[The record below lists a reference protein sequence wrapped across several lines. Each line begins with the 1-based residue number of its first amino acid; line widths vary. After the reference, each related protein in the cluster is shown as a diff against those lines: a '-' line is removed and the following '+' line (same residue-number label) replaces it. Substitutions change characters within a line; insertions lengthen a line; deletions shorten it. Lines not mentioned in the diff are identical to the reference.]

1 MRRPSGLDNLPGM
14 NNDHE
19 IVIVGG
25 GIWGLSTA
33 YHLTERGAGPVRVLE
48 RNGEVAAET
57 TPRAAGLVGQVRSSA
72 AMCRA
77 VRYALD
83 LLSGFAEKSGQDPGL
98 RRPGSLLVALTPER
112 MAAYEGYLERARG
125 NGIEA
130 GFVSHEEMERLCPG
144 LDVSRL
150 EGGYYV
156 AGDGYVDPGQ
166 CARAFAAAARDRGVR
181 IDCLTEVTGLDVSG
195 GAVRGVRT
203 PGGTVA
209 ADRVVLT
216 AGPWSSRLLRRFG
229 VDELPLQT
237 IRHQRARTAAAGVS
251 EDHPVVRVT
260 EASCYVRPERG
271 GYLYGFFEPEPHLV
285 DFEDLPE
292 GFRTFD
298 VAEPRGTIAEAARR
312 LAPLFPSLPGLEVAE
327 YSQGVTSFSPDGG
340 YLLGP
345 VPSVEGL
352 FAASACAA
360 LGIAGAAA
368 VGRWLAGWVI
378 DGEPGEDLAE
388 FGLERFG
395 ERGRDREWVRRE
407 SRGFYATYYD
417 VR

>member
-1 MRRPSGLDNLPGM
+1 MSSGA
-14 NNDHE
+14 E
-19 IVIVGG
+19 TVIVGG

-33 YHLTERGAGPVRVLE
+33 FHLAERGAGAVRVLE
-48 RNGEVAAET
+48 RNAEVAAET

-83 LLSGFAEKSGQDPGL
+83 LLSGFADRSGHDPGL

-112 MAAYEGYLERARG
+112 MAAYEGLIERARASG
-125 NGIEA
+125 VEA
-130 GFVSHEEMERLCPG
+130 AFVSRGEMERLCPG

-150 EGGYYV
+150 EGGCYV
-156 AGDGYVDPGQ
+156 TGDGYVDPGR
-166 CARAFAAAARDRGVR
+166 CARAYAAAARDLGVR
-181 IDCLTEVTGLDVSG
+181 IDCSAEVTGLEVRG

-203 PGGTVA
+203 AGETIA

-216 AGPWSSRLLRRFG
+216 AGPWSSRLLARFG
-229 VDELPLQT
+229 AEELPLQT
-237 IRHQRARTAAAGVS
+237 IRHQRARTAAAGVA

-285 DFEDLPE
+285 DFDELPE
-292 GFRTFD
+292 GFSTSD
-298 VAEPRGTIAEAARR
+298 LDEPRGTIAEAARR
-312 LAPLFPSLPGLEVAE
+312 LAPLFPSLPGLEVDE
-327 YSQGVTSFSPDGG
+327 YSQGVTAFAPDGG

-345 VPSVEGL
+345 VPPVEGL
-352 FAASACAA
+352 FVASACAA
-360 LGIAGAAA
+360 LGIAGSAA
-368 VGRWLAGWVI
+368 VGRWLAGWVL
-378 DGEPGEDLAE
+378 DGDPGEDLAE
-388 FGLERFG
+388 FGLGRFG
-395 ERGRDREWVRRE
+395 ERGRDRAWVRRE

>member
-1 MRRPSGLDNLPGM
+1 MGNSE
-14 NNDHE
+14 E

-33 YHLTERGAGPVRVLE
+33 FHLAERGAGPVRILE
-48 RNGEVAAET
+48 RNAEVAAET

-72 AMCRA
+72 AMCGA
-77 VRYALD
+77 IRYALD
-83 LLSGFAEKSGQDPGL
+83 LLSGFGERSGHDPGL
-98 RRPGSLLVALTPER
+98 RRPGSLLVAMTPER
-112 MAAYEGYLERARG
+112 MAAYEGLLERARA
-125 NGIEA
+125 NGVDA
-130 GFVSHEEMERLCPG
+130 AFVSRGEIERLCPG

-150 EGGYYV
+150 EGGCFV
-156 AGDGYVDPGQ
+156 TGDGYVDPGR
-166 CARAFAAAARDRGVR
+166 CARAYAAAARDLGVR
-181 IDCLTEVTGLDVSG
+181 IDCSVEVTGLDVRG
-195 GAVRGVRT
+195 GAVQGVRAAGET
-203 PGGTVA
+203 IA

-229 VDELPLQT
+229 ADELPLQT
-237 IRHQRARTAAAGVS
+237 IRHQRARTAAAGVA
-251 EDHPVVRVT
+251 EEHPVVRVT

-285 DFEDLPE
+285 DFGDLPE
-292 GFRTFD
+292 SFSTSD
-298 VAEPRGTIAEAARR
+298 LDEPRGTIAEAAER

-327 YSQGVTSFSPDGG
+327 YSQGVTAFAPDGG

-345 VPSVEGL
+345 VPQVEGL
-352 FAASACAA
+352 FVASACAA
-360 LGIAGAAA
+360 LGIAGSAA

-378 DGEPGEDLAE
+378 DGDPGEDLAE
-388 FGLERFG
+388 FGLGRFG

>member
-1 MRRPSGLDNLPGM
+1 MS
-14 NNDHE
+14 NDAE
-19 IVIVGG
+19 TVIVGG

-33 YHLTERGAGPVRVLE
+33 WHLAERGAGPVRVLE
-48 RNGEVAAET
+48 RNAEVAGET

-77 VRYALD
+77 IRYALD
-83 LLSGFAEKSGQDPGL
+83 LLSGFAERSGHDPGL

-112 MAAYEGYLERARG
+112 MAAYEGLIERARASG
-125 NGIEA
+125 VEA
-130 GFVSHEEMERLCPG
+130 AFVSQGEMERLCPG
-144 LDVSRL
+144 MDVARL
-150 EGGYYV
+150 EGGCYIT
-156 AGDGYVDPGQ
+156 GDGYVDPGR

-181 IDCLTEVTGLDVSG
+181 IDCSAEVTGLEVQG

-203 PGGTVA
+203 AAGAIA

-216 AGPWSSRLLRRFG
+216 AGPWTSRLLARFG
-229 VDELPLQT
+229 ADGLPLQT
-237 IRHQRARTAAAGVS
+237 IRHQRARTAGAGIS
-251 EDHPVVRVT
+251 ADHPVVRVT

-292 GFRTFD
+292 GFRTSD

-327 YSQGVTSFSPDGG
+327 YSQGVTSFAPDGG

-345 VPSVEGL
+345 VPAVEGL

-378 DGEPGEDLAE
+378 DGEPGEDLAQ

>member
-1 MRRPSGLDNLPGM
+1 MG
-14 NNDHE
+14 NDAE

-33 YHLTERGAGPVRVLE
+33 FHLAERGAGPVRVLE
-48 RNGEVAAET
+48 RNAEVAAET

-72 AMCRA
+72 AMCGA

-83 LLSGFAEKSGQDPGL
+83 LLSGFGERSGHDPGL
-98 RRPGSLLVALTPER
+98 RRPGSLLAAMTPER
-112 MAAYEGYLERARG
+112 MAAYEGLLERARA
-125 NGIEA
+125 NGVDA
-130 GFVSHEEMERLCPG
+130 AFVSRGEIERLCPG

-150 EGGYYV
+150 EGGCFV
-156 AGDGYVDPGQ
+156 SGDGYVDPGR
-166 CARAFAAAARDRGVR
+166 CARAYAAAARDLGVR
-181 IDCLTEVTGLDVSG
+181 IDCSAEVTGLDVQG

-203 PGGTVA
+203 AGETIA
-209 ADRVVLT
+209 AGRVVLT
-216 AGPWSSRLLRRFG
+216 AGPWSSRLLARFG
-229 VDELPLQT
+229 ADELPLQT
-237 IRHQRARTAAAGVS
+237 IRHQRARTAAAGVA
-251 EDHPVVRVT
+251 EEHPVVRVT

-285 DFEDLPE
+285 DFGDLPE
-292 GFRTFD
+292 SFSTSD
-298 VAEPRGTIAEAARR
+298 LDEPRGTIAEAAER

-327 YSQGVTSFSPDGG
+327 YSQGVTAFAPDGG

-345 VPSVEGL
+345 VPQVEGL
-352 FAASACAA
+352 FTASACAA
-360 LGIAGAAA
+360 LGIAGSAA

-378 DGEPGEDLAE
+378 DGDPGEDLSE
-388 FGLERFG
+388 FGLGRFG
-395 ERGRDREWVRRE
+395 ERGRDREWVRSE

>member
-1 MRRPSGLDNLPGM
+1 MSNGA
-14 NNDHE
+14 E
-19 IVIVGG
+19 IIVIGG

-33 YHLTERGAGPVRVLE
+33 FHLAERGAGPVRVLE
-48 RNGEVAAET
+48 RNTEVAAET

-77 VRYALD
+77 IRYALD
-83 LLSGFAEKSGQDPGL
+83 LLSGFGERSGHDPGL

-112 MAAYEGYLERARG
+112 MAAYEGLLERSRA
-125 NGIEA
+125 NGVEA
-130 GFVSHEEMERLCPG
+130 AFVSRGEMEGLCPG
-144 LDVSRL
+144 LHVSRL
-150 EGGYYV
+150 EGGCYV

-166 CARAFAAAARDRGVR
+166 CARAYAAAARDRGVR
-181 IDCLTEVTGLDVSG
+181 IDCSAAVTGLDVHG
-195 GAVRGVRT
+195 GSVRGVRT
-203 PGGTVA
+203 AAGAIA

-216 AGPWSSRLLRRFG
+216 AGPWSSRLLARFG
-229 VDELPLQT
+229 VEELPLQT

-251 EDHPVVRVT
+251 PDHPVVRVT

-285 DFEDLPE
+285 DFGDLPD
-292 GFRTFD
+292 GFRTSD
-298 VAEPRGTIAEAARR
+298 LPEPRGTIAEAARR
-312 LAPLFPSLPGLEVAE
+312 LAHLFPSLPGLEVAE
-327 YSQGVTSFSPDGG
+327 YSQGVTSFAPDGS

-345 VPSVEGL
+345 VPAVDGL

-360 LGIAGAAA
+360 LGIAGSAA
-368 VGRWLAGWVI
+368 VGRWLAGWVL
-378 DGEPGEDLAE
+378 DGEPGEDLSE
-388 FGLERFG
+388 FGLGRFG